1 MKAKPEVR
9 SSNDESSPKL
19 EVRMPNSRYQSNK
32 KRRMRCSI
40 AAAAAVLLA
49 CAAPQTGGTKDVKP
63 TGAAKSMTLTSPAFT
78 QGKAIPAKFTGD
90 GQDVSPAL
98 AWAPVPESAA
108 SFALICRDPDAPS
121 GTFIHWVVYNIPP
134 AKEGLAGLPE
144 ALPKADKLT
153 NGTIQGRNDFGRFGY
168 NGPKPPPGKPHRY
181 FFDLFALD
189 TMLPAEAEVN
199 AGRLQVMMTGHVIGT
214 AELMGTYQR

>member
-1 MKAKPEVR
+1 MKEKPEVR
-9 SSNDESSPKL
+9 SSNDEPSPKL
-19 EVRMPNSRYQSNK
+19 EVRMPRSQSRDDKNW
-32 KRRMRCSI
+32 RTCRGL
-40 AAAAAVLLA
+40 AAALAVLLA
-49 CAAPQTGGTKDVKP
+49 CAAPQTGGNKDMK
-63 TGAAKSMTLTSPAFT
+63 TAGAVKSMTLTSPAFT
-78 QGKAIPAKFTGD
+78 QGKAIPAKYTGD

-108 SFALICRDPDAPS
+108 SFALVCRDPDAPS

-189 TMLPAEAEVN
+189 TMLPVEPEVS
-199 AGRLQVMMTGHVIGT
+199 AARLQAMMTGHVIAT